1 MENETSSK
9 SLEGYLEDARK
20 SSQSEA
26 LACGNSTSGQVTSPS
41 EGISRAIKAVTIDEG
56 LVRKDK
62 QGLLDRWEMR
72 REQSKQEL
80 EKARTIFST
89 QLNLIKHQ
97 AAAAERESESFW
109 NAKSAEVAETI
120 KSYVQATM
128 RSLDNARMDS
138 RNNALMEAYERA
150 QQSLDKAFAMKLP
163 DKLKGDLIARINAQL
178 EQTVQRIADDAL
190 AESYGLK

>member
-1 MENETSSK
+1 M
-9 SLEGYLEDARK
+9 
-20 SSQSEA
+20 
-26 LACGNSTSGQVTSPS
+26 TSPS
-41 EGISRAIKAVTIDEG
+41 EGISRAIKAVTIDES

-128 RSLDNARMDS
+128 RSLDNA
-138 RNNALMEAYERA
+138 LMEAYERA

-190 AESYGLK
+190 ADSYGLK